1 MTENDQ
7 LSSKWTETRS
17 AEKLKNLK
25 SEFAK
30 QLASAQRHSNSE
42 SAVAAQY
49 SNCDN
54 SFDKKH
60 LSSESN
66 AALPPSVYEHS
77 CEQLQSNTE
86 SNVAGQP
93 SNCDINFAAQ
103 PSSCGHVSSK
113 MHSIADEVVLP
124 PFHGGHG
131 SDNVRSSGDCEPAK
145 EQGSGETASGEVG
158 ESELREIKS
167 AAEMMADASLKIAI
181 AASMV
186 GFKELQLL
194 FTQTAALMKRAE
206 EVASRDVREIL
217 ASDARKVLPAEIT
230 WTFHDERRE
239 AKSEEQ
245 SSSSA

>member
-17 AEKLKNLK
+17 AEKLNILK

-42 SAVAAQY
+42 GAVATQY

-60 LSSESN
+60 LSSERRRGDV
-66 AALPPSVYEHS
+66 ALEHS

-86 SNVAGQP
+86 SNAAGEP